1 MAATSP
7 RYASMN
13 GVVVPYEEAR
23 IHIQSP
29 AVRYGSSLFEVIK
42 GYWNARGEIV
52 HLFRL
57 EAHLR
62 RLAQSALLAAYDFS
76 PDPRALE
83 DQIRELLRANE
94 VREDVDVR
102 LNLLIGGLGPIE
114 ATGPV
119 KVGIVMIP
127 SRNLF
132 GVSGGLHCSVSSW
145 RRISDDVLPPRI
157 KASANYQNS
166 RLPLIQAK
174 RDGYDSVIMLNSSGQ
189 LTEGPGATLFLVR
202 EGTVLTPP
210 VTAGILEGITR
221 ATLIQLFREY
231 CGRDVMERPIDRTEI
246 YLAEEAF
253 FCGSGAEIR
262 SILSVDRYPVG
273 DGKEGPLTN
282 QIREFYLSIARGE
295 STLYP
300 GWRTT
305 VHLDPSS

>member
-1 MAATSP
+1 MTATGLQ
-7 RYASMN
+7 YASMN
-13 GVVVPYEEAR
+13 GVVVPYEEASV
-23 IHIQSP
+23 HIQSP

-42 GYWNARGEIV
+42 GYWNARGETV

-62 RLAQSALLAAYDFS
+62 RLAQSAHLAAYDFS

-83 DQIRELLRANE
+83 DQIRELIRANE

-102 LNLLIGGLGPIE
+102 LNLLIGGQGPIE

-119 KVGIVMIP
+119 FVGIVMIP
-127 SRNLF
+127 ARNLF

-174 RDGYDSVIMLNSSGQ
+174 RDGYDSVILLNSSGQ

-202 EGTVLTPP
+202 EGEVLTPP

-221 ATLIQLFREY
+221 ATLIQLFREH
-231 CGRDVMERPIDRTEI
+231 CGRDVMERLIDRTEI

-262 SILSVDRYPVG
+262 SILSVDRHPVG

-282 QIREFYLSIARGE
+282 QIRELYLSIARGE

-300 GWRTT
+300 EWRTT
-305 VHLDPSS
+305 VHLEPSS